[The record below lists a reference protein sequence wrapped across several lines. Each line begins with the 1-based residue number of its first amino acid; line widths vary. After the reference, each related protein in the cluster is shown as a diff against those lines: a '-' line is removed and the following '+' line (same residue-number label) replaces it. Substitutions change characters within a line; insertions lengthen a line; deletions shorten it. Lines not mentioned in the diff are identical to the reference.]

1 VKGRPK
7 RGGFYYSNEIWDSA
21 AYQSL
26 TKSAR
31 NLLHCFAAEIRWT
44 GKGTKKRYTNNGE
57 VSFTEIQ
64 FKELYGACSSTY
76 LKARNKL
83 IEVGF
88 IKQTHRGGMCRGDM
102 ATYKL
107 LFVDGCLPIEKRW
120 RQYPGKNWA
129 DEIPRPKE
137 QLVGVDTQ
145 WKKGETGRK
154 LKPTLS

>member
-1 VKGRPK
+1 
-7 RGGFYYSNEIWDSA
+7 
-21 AYQSL
+21 
-26 TKSAR
+26 
-31 NLLHCFAAEIRWT
+31 
-44 GKGTKKRYTNNGE
+44 
-57 VSFTEIQ
+57 
-64 FKELYGACSSTY
+64 
-76 LKARNKL
+76 
-83 IEVGF
+83 
-88 IKQTHRGGMCRGDM
+88 MCRGDM